1 MKIIALISCGTD
13 DSYHSPLVQS
23 FIEKCAENDCRVL
36 WFQSLSS
43 NSDDTAH
50 NKGELNIFNLI
61 NYEIIDAVV
70 ILSLTVLLSDVKDSV
85 IKKAGEHNI
94 PIISIDGYIAGAYNI
109 SLGYVDALEEMV
121 RHVITKHGAKNI
133 KFLGGSKGNEESD
146 ARENI
151 FRKVMAEYNLEVT
164 DDNVDYGY
172 FWWSAAAD
180 AVQRHYDKFGSMP
193 DAFVCA
199 NDSMA
204 VGVCGK
210 LNELGFNVP
219 DDVIVTGIDGIP
231 EGNTYFPSITTLML
245 DINSAGTTAANR
257 VMQIL
262 NGDIAVEGSEK
273 VEGTILYRESCGC
286 EPARLSSDDNELKH
300 DLYGRIDLWNGFSDS
315 LITMSEAVTN
325 SSSFEETL
333 ENIKPFLSSAWTKEC
348 WLCICDNFITDVT
361 RIEDISNSSQNYQ
374 RFGYTKIMKHVI
386 RGLNDCEF
394 DTLEPFESSE
404 LVPNFKKVMEKY
416 NNIMFLPINFRDR
429 TIGYFALEF
438 TRTMRNYHILR
449 SLLHNISR
457 VLENA
462 RIQSELK
469 SVVNRLE
476 DMYIHDSMT
485 SLYNRRGFYQLVP
498 KIYNRCRSNQTRFM
512 VLSVDLDNLKGI
524 NDTYGHSEGD
534 AAITTIADALLSVS
548 DGEEIIIAR
557 FGGDEYIAAGACP
570 CENYSADFMKKFQ
583 EFIDNYNAASG
594 KPYTVSAS
602 RGIYSLVPPLDT
614 SLDEFIKS
622 ADELMYYEKATHR
635 KHHGY
640 SRGRM

>member
-1 MKIIALISCGTD
+1 MKVIALISCGTD
-13 DSYHSPLVQS
+13 DSYHSPLVQN
-23 FIEKCAENDCRVL
+23 FIDKCAENDCRVL
-36 WFQSLSS
+36 WFQSLSG
-43 NSDDTAH
+43 NSDDNAH

-70 ILSLTVLLSDVKDSV
+70 IMSLTVLLNDVREQ
-85 IKKAGEHNI
+85 IIQKAHEHNL
-94 PIISIDGYIAGAYNI
+94 PIISIDGYIEGAYNI

-133 KFLGGSKGNEESD
+133 KFLGGDKGNYESD
-146 ARENI
+146 AREAV
-151 FRKVMAEYNLEVT
+151 FRKVMAEYSLEVT

-180 AVQRHYDKFGSMP
+180 AVQRHYDKHGSMP

-210 LNELGFNVP
+210 LTELGFKIP

-245 DINSAGTTAANR
+245 DINSAGITAAER
-257 VMQIL
+257 TAQIL
-262 NGDIAVEGSEK
+262 NGEISSVGSET

-286 EPARLSSDDNELKH
+286 EPARLSSEDNDLKH
-300 DLYGRIDLWNGFSDS
+300 ELYGRIDLWNGFSDK
-315 LITMSEAVTN
+315 LIIMAEAVTN
-325 SSSFEETL
+325 SSTFEETL
-333 ENIKPFLSSAWTKEC
+333 EKVKPFLSSAWTKEC
-348 WLCICDNFITDVT
+348 WLCICDNFISNAAKTA
-361 RIEDISNSSQNYQ
+361 DIFAAEQNYQ
-374 RFGYTKIMKHVI
+374 RIGYSKTIKYVI
-386 RGLNDCEF
+386 HGINDSEF
-394 DTLEPFESSE
+394 TLLEPFESAE
-404 LVPNFKKVMEKY
+404 LLPDFEKVMERH
-416 NNIMFLPINFRDR
+416 NNIMFLPLNFRDR

-438 TRTMRNYHILR
+438 SLTQRNFHILR
-449 SLLHNISR
+449 SLLNNISR

-469 SVVNRLE
+469 AVVNRLE

-498 KIYNRCRSNQTRFM
+498 KIYNQCRDNQTEFM
-512 VLSVDLDNLKGI
+512 VLSIDLDNLKGI
-524 NDTYGHSEGD
+524 NDTYGHYEGD
-534 AAITTIADALLSVS
+534 NAITTIANALIAVS
-548 DGEEIIIAR
+548 EGNLIIAR
-557 FGGDEYIAAGACP
+557 FGGDEYIAAGACLHK
-570 CENYSADFMKKFQ
+570 NYAMEFMNKFH
-583 EFIDNYNAASG
+583 EFLDSYNETSG
-594 KPYTVSAS
+594 KPYKVGAS
-602 RGIYSLVPPLDT
+602 CGMYSLVPPVET
-614 SLDEFIKS
+614 SLDEFIKT
-622 ADELMYYEKATHR
+622 ADELMYYDKATHR